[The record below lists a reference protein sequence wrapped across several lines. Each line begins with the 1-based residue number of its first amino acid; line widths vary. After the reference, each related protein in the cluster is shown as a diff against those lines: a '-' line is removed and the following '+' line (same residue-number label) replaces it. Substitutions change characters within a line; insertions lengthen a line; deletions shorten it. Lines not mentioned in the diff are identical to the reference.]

1 MLADHHS
8 VERLQDKV
16 VSELADYTSSTHPGD
31 KNRFP
36 RLLLLL
42 SPLRSLHADTL
53 EDLFF
58 SGLIGNIQ
66 IDSVIPYILKM
77 EPREYQN
84 HLGVKDEPMAESS
97 EIPTPA
103 TKLEN
108 EKEAGTGNDSS
119 LKETGS
125 TSSGTTWATTST
137 QSNNEKASVEVEA
150 TTAAPTQLN
159 TSHVS
164 LGQSITVSISP
175 STPKIEPSIAQ

>member
-1 MLADHHS
+1 MG
-8 VERLQDKV
+8 
-16 VSELADYTSSTHPGD
+16 ELADYTSSTHPGD

-84 HLGVKDEPMAESS
+84 HLGVKDEPNVPGESS
-97 EIPTPA
+97 ENPA
-103 TKLEN
+103 AHSKLE
-108 EKEAGTGNDSS
+108 EREAGPGVDSS
-119 LKETGS
+119 LKETAA
-125 TSSGTTWATTST
+125 TSSSTTWATTST
-137 QSNNEKASVEVEA
+137 QSNNAEKDSEISETSVAE
-150 TTAAPTQLN
+150 TQLN
-159 TSHVS
+159 TSQVS
-164 LGQSITVSISP
+164 LGESITVSISP
-175 STPKIEPSIAQ
+175 SNPKIEPSIAQ

>member
-1 MLADHHS
+1 M
-8 VERLQDKV
+8 

-84 HLGVKDEPMAESS
+84 HLGVKDEPNVPGESS
-97 EIPTPA
+97 DNPA
-103 TKLEN
+103 AHSKLE
-108 EKEAGTGNDSS
+108 EREAGPGVDSS
-119 LKETGS
+119 LKETA
-125 TSSGTTWATTST
+125 TSSSTTWATTST
-137 QSNNEKASVEVEA
+137 QSNNAEKDSEISETTVVE
-150 TTAAPTQLN
+150 TKLN
-159 TSHVS
+159 TSQVS
-164 LGQSITVSISP
+164 LGESITVSISP
-175 STPKIEPSIAQ
+175 SNPKIEPSIAQ

>member
-1 MLADHHS
+1 M
-8 VERLQDKV
+8 ERLQDKV

-84 HLGVKDEPMAESS
+84 HLGVKEEPSGPAESS
-97 EIPTPA
+97 ESPPSS
-103 TKLEN
+103 TKLE
-108 EKEAGTGNDSS
+108 EREAEPVSDAS
-119 LKETGS
+119 LKETS
-125 TSSGTTWATTST
+125 TSSSPTWATTST
-137 QSNNEKASVEVEA
+137 QSNNEKGSEVEA
-150 TTAAPTQLN
+150 TGVSTYLN
-159 TSHVS
+159 TSQVS
-164 LGQSITVSISP
+164 LGDSITISISP

>member
-1 MLADHHS
+1 MG
-8 VERLQDKV
+8 
-16 VSELADYTSSTHPGD
+16 ELADYTSSTHPGD

-84 HLGVKDEPMAESS
+84 HLGVKDEPNVPGESS
-97 EIPTPA
+97 DNPA
-103 TKLEN
+103 AQSKLE
-108 EKEAGTGNDSS
+108 EREAGPGGDSS
-119 LKETGS
+119 LKETA
-125 TSSGTTWATTST
+125 TSSSTTWATTST
-137 QSNNEKASVEVEA
+137 QSNNAEKDSEISETTVVE
-150 TTAAPTQLN
+150 TQHN
-159 TSHVS
+159 TSQVS
-164 LGQSITVSISP
+164 LGESITVSISP
-175 STPKIEPSIAQ
+175 SNPKIEPSIAQ

>member
-1 MLADHHS
+1 MG
-8 VERLQDKV
+8 
-16 VSELADYTSSTHPGD
+16 ELADYTSSTHPGD

-84 HLGVKDEPMAESS
+84 HLGVKDEPNVPGESS
-97 EIPTPA
+97 DNPA
-103 TKLEN
+103 AHSKLE
-108 EKEAGTGNDSS
+108 EREAGPGVDSS
-119 LKETGS
+119 LKETAA
-125 TSSGTTWATTST
+125 TSSSTTWATTST
-137 QSNNEKASVEVEA
+137 QSNNAEKDSEISE
-150 TTAAPTQLN
+150 TTVAETQLN
-159 TSHVS
+159 TSQVS
-164 LGQSITVSISP
+164 LGESITVSISP
-175 STPKIEPSIAQ
+175 SNPKIEPSIAQ

>member
-1 MLADHHS
+1 M
-8 VERLQDKV
+8 VG
-16 VSELADYTSSTHPGD
+16 ELADYTSSTHPGD

-84 HLGVKDEPMAESS
+84 HLGVKDEPNVPGESS
-97 EIPTPA
+97 ENPA
-103 TKLEN
+103 AHSKLE
-108 EKEAGTGNDSS
+108 EREAGPGVDSS
-119 LKETGS
+119 LKETAA
-125 TSSGTTWATTST
+125 TSSSTTWATTST
-137 QSNNEKASVEVEA
+137 QSNNAEKDSEISETSVAE
-150 TTAAPTQLN
+150 TQLN
-159 TSHVS
+159 TSQVS
-164 LGQSITVSISP
+164 LGESITVSISP
-175 STPKIEPSIAQ
+175 SNPKIEPSIAQ